1 MGKSVRAASGVVAS
15 IRCGDHC
22 AFGGRLAAH
31 HDRLLTVENDLQALL
46 ELMELAVTWGELDY
60 SNADVVAPALW
71 AEFCAQHS
79 WHDTTTMTRVFELAT
94 DVAMQS
100 QMRCG
105 AGIRPE
111 SLAAAAGRTVR
122 L

>member
-1 MGKSVRAASGVVAS
+1 
-15 IRCGDHC
+15 
-22 AFGGRLAAH
+22 
-31 HDRLLTVENDLQALL
+31 
-46 ELMELAVTWGELDY
+46 
-60 SNADVVAPALW
+60 VAPTLW

-79 WHDTTTMTRVFELAT
+79 WHDTKTMMRVFELAT

-105 AGIRPE
+105 AGIRPDG
-111 SLAAAAGRTVR
+111 LAAAAGRTVC